1 MKDGISKRICKN
13 STGWEAFQSWGWQ
26 DREAQEMGGGIHA
39 GLAGTGCGVDL
50 SCPVEGGEAAQ
61 TLASLENQAEE
72 LG

>member
-1 MKDGISKRICKN
+1 MGGIPELGLAGQRSIGN
-13 STGWEAFQSWGWQ
+13 E
-26 DREAQEMGGGIHA
+26 GGIHT
-39 GLAGTGCGVDL
+39 GLAGMGCGVDL

>member
-1 MKDGISKRICKN
+1 
-13 STGWEAFQSWGWQ
+13 
-26 DREAQEMGGGIHA
+26 MGGGIHA

-50 SCPVEGGEAAQ
+50 SCPVEGGEATQ